1 MNDMFLMI
9 TIFLIALFSCTS
21 YASNVNGFCIVDLN
35 DHCLP
40 PETVTT
46 SDFKCNLQSAS
57 ISIPLKV
64 DYNAKISDFGLVK
77 LGSSG
82 EDSHVST
89 RIMGTYGYAAPEI
102 LWKSLSMP
110 LAATITIH
118 CVVFETIAIYGPS
131 FPLETTLIVSF
142 LMA

>member
-64 DYNAKISDFGLVK
+64 VIINFKI
-77 LGSSG
+77 
-82 EDSHVST
+82 
-89 RIMGTYGYAAPEI
+89 IN
-102 LWKSLSMP
+102 
-110 LAATITIH
+110 
-118 CVVFETIAIYGPS
+118 
-131 FPLETTLIVSF
+131 F
-142 LMA
+142 LMDVFVNID